1 MAANDND
8 LCPSDDVGT
17 WLSRLEDSRRDDGMS
32 RYEERCRIIR
42 RRYLYEGS
50 ALVRIRKYQ
59 MLWSNVQ
66 TMQSAIY
73 AKPPHAVVSRRY
85 RDQDPIARQAG
96 EVLERAV
103 NFSFDAADFDTEFKM
118 VRDDFLLYARGVARV
133 YYEPEYETEDDQIED
148 ISGAESIIQ
157 GPENPGLPQAGG
169 NAGDRFAGG
178 LGGGGILPPG
188 LGVLGTL
195 GGGAGGIGMPGLPG
209 GQGAIGAV
217 PGARPG
223 ADRDEPCGP
232 GSSPRK
238 IKFENVRIRFVQ
250 RLDFRH
256 QPARVW
262 SECQWVAFRAYMTR
276 AEITKRFGAKV
287 GKEIALDAD
296 PLADED
302 ERGTAAGASQVRKAA
317 VWEVWDKAKNEVL
330 WVSPGY
336 PEILESGKPYLELDG
351 FYPCPRP
358 AYGTLSPD
366 SLVPVPD
373 FVFYQDQ
380 AEEIDQLT
388 ARIGGLSDAL
398 KLVGFYPAGPQG
410 EGSPEIEK
418 AMSPG
423 FENKLIAVQG
433 FSQFLE
439 GGGGKAAPIVWVPV
453 EQVISV
459 LEGCIKLRQQLVE
472 DVYQI
477 IGISDI
483 MRGATDPQETE
494 GAQQLKAQYGGTRIK
509 DRQTEIARFCRDIAR
524 LVGQIIAQYCAPA
537 TVMEMSNMKLPSR
550 LTLMLAHLAAQR
562 HLQMAAADP
571 TAPSPAPAPGL
582 PTPTQRPPLPIRPGL
597 GAGPPAAVP
606 ASGAMGAGPR

>member
-1 MAANDND
+1 MDND

-50 ALVRIRKYQ
+50 ALVRVRKYQ

-103 NFSFDAADFDTEFKM
+103 NFSFDAADFDSEFKM

-148 ISGAESIIQ
+148 ISGAESSIIQ
-157 GPENPGLPQAGG
+157 GPENPGLAQTGG
-169 NAGDRFAGG
+169 NPGYGPPGG
-178 LGGGGILPPG
+178 VGGGGILPSG
-188 LGVLGTL
+188 LGGAL
-195 GGGAGGIGMPGLPG
+195 GGGAGGQRLPGLPLDE
-209 GQGAIGAV
+209 GAALGV

-223 ADRDEPCGP
+223 TDRDEPCGP
-232 GSSPRK
+232 GSSPAK
-238 IKFENVRIRFVQ
+238 LKFENVRIRFVQ

-524 LVGQIIAQYCAPA
+524 LVGQIIAQYCSAA
-537 TVMEMSNMKLPSR
+537 TIMEMSNVKLPTR

-562 HLQMAAADP
+562 QVQMAAEQP
-571 TAPSPAPAPGL
+571 GFSPLPAPGA
-582 PTPTQRPPLPIRPGL
+582 PTTPQRAPVPMAPPLPPPQL
-597 GAGPPAAVP
+597 APAGPRTAVP
-606 ASGAMGAGPR
+606 AIGGLPR